1 MPEQRL
7 QTQLQLDAVLTGG
20 YKDAFRSASDLM
32 SDLKK
37 ESSDLK
43 KELMKIGKEADGLD
57 KVGESSKALR
67 EDMKLLEQQ
76 IKETGRATEKFEA
89 ARSHF
94 RSASIGARALKED
107 LAGII
112 NTAKTAA
119 IAVAGIGT
127 AAAVA
132 LSPSEEL
139 LAFDQAVAGIAA
151 ISPEVDPA
159 GIEEAKSV
167 IRGLSNTYGISAAE
181 IASQHQQLT
190 RSLGFDAAQETISA
204 AVEFQTTTGLSITDI
219 EEELATAKISLGI
232 DTPAETQKFLE
243 LLQQAHAQ
251 GIKIDNIDLGD
262 LETLRARTGED
273 VFGENFQ
280 REFLTTIAFKQVDSF
295 QFGDYATAFKEEIER
310 AVLITPEM
318 DAKEITK
325 AQDSLATL
333 EKWGIRAEDG
343 LVGAMQIYQQLSEAD
358 RVQFVTELEPVLTAM
373 PAEVI
378 ARGSEAL
385 PQVTQ
390 QVEAILSSERSLTD
404 AAEDVANTWSGIWG
418 RIGTVGTN
426 TLGILQEEFAVVFG
440 APILSTASRFFDFIA
455 SRQDEI
461 RNFFTN
467 IQDKA
472 SPVIENVWNT
482 VKQAYPDI
490 KQFATDVWD
499 ELKRQWQAV
508 EPAARAVWDVVWGIT
523 KAVGGFLKEHPR
535 LVATVISGIAAWKAY
550 QLAASGVSVIKDVV
564 GGAIKLTQGHIHRL
578 NAMILENARLQ
589 GTFQTAS
596 MSASRM
602 IGGIGRAALGA
613 IPGIGA
619 MGGSLIAA
627 MMPALPV
634 ILPVIGAAAAL
645 GAAGYLV
652 YRNWD
657 GISDFFSTHFD
668 TIRNTLLLVFPPLGL
683 LVGMAG
689 VIKDNWEGIKEFFS
703 TLWETVR
710 LASQVAFEF
719 IQYVALSGLVFIKN
733 AWAGIT
739 EFFAG
744 LWQGVR
750 DFFVAT
756 PLAPIFEWMTAGVRA
771 VVMPLWDFFSDL
783 WGNISK
789 KAGEVI
795 GWITSKFEVLNS
807 VLDKAFGW
815 LRDENEKLRDELNIT
830 GDISAPAIEK
840 PTTETPEVL
849 MPDAPALTSPEIEKP
864 EIETTSPK
872 GFIEQ
877 NTPSAAAA
885 EIADQTPVGV
895 ASPEAVSQLDL
906 KAVTQDEL
914 VSIGLGQLSEIRKQT
929 MLLESL
935 KGDTIVEVLPVKPVE
950 MPGIESSV
958 IDIPETPRID
968 PSALEM
974 PRTPEIESPVLDMP
988 GTLEINLT
996 SVSDAIQ
1003 QQVPVPS
1010 DVSTVEMPSVE
1021 MPVFESPQVEID
1033 TPELVFE
1040 DYTLPSVP
1048 SEAEMEANLREGVSG
1063 TPEQNTSAPVTITNH
1078 FTIIQQPGQDA
1089 EDLARVVAEMV
1100 REQMDEEAET
1110 YLVQ

>member
-43 KELMKIGKEADGLD
+43 KQLNSLGKESDALEKLG
-57 KVGESSKALR
+57 KPTKELR
-67 EDMKLLEQQ
+67 EDMKLLKRQ
-76 IKETGRATEKFEA
+76 IHETTRATEKFGDA
-89 ARSHF
+89 KKHF
-94 RSASIGARALKED
+94 RRASIGARALKED
-107 LAGII
+107 LAGIL

-151 ISPEVDPA
+151 ISPEVDAA
-159 GIEEAKSV
+159 GIEEAKTH
-167 IRGLSNTYGISAAE
+167 IRKLSHTYGKSANE
-181 IASQHQQLT
+181 IAGMHQQLT
-190 RSLGFDAAQETISA
+190 RALGFEGAQETITA
-204 AVEFQTTTGLSITDI
+204 AVQFQTTTGLSITEI
-219 EEELATAKISLGI
+219 EDELATARISLGV
-232 DTPAETQKFLE
+232 DTPAETKEFLE

-262 LETLRARTGED
+262 LETLRAHTGED

-295 QFGDYATAFKEEIER
+295 QFADYATAFKEEIER

-385 PQVTQ
+385 PQVTA
-390 QVEAILSSERSLTD
+390 QVDAILASKKTLKD
-404 AAEDVANTWSGIWG
+404 AADDVKSRWSTTWE
-418 RIGTVGTN
+418 RIGIISHD
-426 TLGILQEEFAVVFG
+426 TLGVLQEEFAKAFG
-440 APILSTASRFFDFIA
+440 PPIVATAERFFGFID
-455 SRQDEI
+455 SHRDEI
-461 RNFFTN
+461 KNFFTN

-508 EPAARAVWDVVWGIT
+508 EPPARAVWDVVWGIT

-550 QLAASGVSVIKDVV
+550 QLAASGVSIIKDVV
-564 GGAIKLTQGHIHRL
+564 GGAINLVGGHIHRL

-613 IPGIGA
+613 VPGIGA
-619 MGGSLIAA
+619 MGGSLMAA
-627 MMPALPV
+627 MIPALPV

-645 GAAGYLV
+645 GAAGYIV

-657 GISDFFSTHFD
+657 GISDFFTTYFQ
-668 TIRNTLLLVFPPLGL
+668 TIRNTLMVVFPPLGL

-689 VIKDNWEGIKEFFS
+689 VIKENWEGIKEVFS

-710 LASQVAFEF
+710 LTSQVAFEA
-719 IQYVALSGLVFIKN
+719 IQFVALSGLVVLKN

-739 EFFAG
+739 DFFAG
-744 LWQGVR
+744 LWHGVQE
-750 DFFVAT
+750 FFISS
-756 PLAPIFEWMTAGVRA
+756 PLAPIFEWMTAGVKA
-771 VVMPLWDFFSDL
+771 VVMPLWDFFSDF

-789 KAGEVI
+789 QAGEVI
-795 GWITSKFEVLNS
+795 GWITSKFEILNS

-840 PTTETPEVL
+840 PAIETPEVL
-849 MPDAPALTSPEIEKP
+849 MPDAPVLTSPETKTPDIEV
-864 EIETTSPK
+864 TAPK
-872 GFIEQ
+872 ALIEQ
-877 NTPSAAAA
+877 NTPVTAAA
-885 EIADQTPVGV
+885 EIANQTPVGV
-895 ASPEAVSQLDL
+895 ASPEPVSQLNL

-935 KGDTIVEVLPVKPVE
+935 KGDTIVKVLPVKPLE
-950 MPGIESSV
+950 MPEINSPV
-958 IDIPETPRID
+958 LDIPETPRIE
-968 PSALEM
+968 PSALDI
-974 PRTPEIESPVLDMP
+974 PRTPEINLPVFEVP
-988 GTLEINLT
+988 RTSEINPT
-996 SVSDAIQ
+996 SASDAIR

-1010 DVSTVEMPSVE
+1010 DVATVEMPSVE
-1021 MPVFESPQVEID
+1021 MPV
-1033 TPELVFE
+1033 
-1040 DYTLPSVP
+1040 
-1048 SEAEMEANLREGVSG
+1048 LR
-1063 TPEQNTSAPVTITNH
+1063 
-1078 FTIIQQPGQDA
+1078 
-1089 EDLARVVAEMV
+1089 V
-1100 REQMDEEAET
+1100 RRWR
-1110 YLVQ
+1110 

>member
-1 MPEQRL
+1 MPEQKL
-7 QTQLQLDAVLTGG
+7 STTLQLDAVLSGG
-20 YKDAFRSASDLM
+20 YKQAFTSASDLM

-43 KELMKIGKEADGLD
+43 KELMKIGKEADGID
-57 KVGESSKALR
+57 KVGESSKELR
-67 EDMKLLEQQ
+67 EDMTLLKRQ
-76 IKETGRATEKFEA
+76 IHETTRATEKFGA

-119 IAVAGIGT
+119 IAVAGIG
-127 AAAVA
+127 AGAAVA

-139 LAFDQAVAGIAA
+139 LAFDQTVAGIAA
-151 ISPEVDPA
+151 ISPEVDTT
-159 GIEEAKSV
+159 GIEEAKAH
-167 IRGLSNTYGISAAE
+167 IRELSHTYGKSANE
-181 IASQHQQLT
+181 IAGMHQQLT
-190 RSLGFDAAQETISA
+190 RTLGFEGAQETITA
-204 AVEFQTTTGLSITDI
+204 AVQFETATGLSITEI
-219 EEELATAKISLGI
+219 EDELATARISLGV
-232 DTPAETQKFLE
+232 DTPAETKEFLE

-295 QFGDYATAFKEEIER
+295 QFADYATAFKEEIER
-310 AVLITPEM
+310 AILITPEM

-325 AQDSLATL
+325 AQDSLAAL

-385 PQVTQ
+385 PQVTA
-390 QVEAILSSERSLTD
+390 QVDAILASNKTLKD
-404 AAEDVANTWSGIWG
+404 AADDVKSRWSTTWE
-418 RIGTVGTN
+418 RIGIISHD
-426 TLGILQEEFAVVFG
+426 TLGVLQEEFAKAFG
-440 APILSTASRFFDFIA
+440 PSIVATAERLFGYIDSHR
-455 SRQDEI
+455 DEI
-461 RNFFTN
+461 KNFFTN

-472 SPVIENVWNT
+472 SPVIEKVWNT

-499 ELKRQWQAV
+499 ELKNQWQAV

-550 QLAASGVSVIKDVV
+550 QLAASGVSVIKDVA
-564 GGAIKLTQGHIHRL
+564 GGAIKLTEGHIHRL

-645 GAAGYLV
+645 GAAGYVV

-657 GISDFFSTHFD
+657 SISDFFRTHFE
-668 TIRNTLLLVFPPLGL
+668 TIRNVLTLVFPPIGILIGL
-683 LVGMAG
+683 AG
-689 VIKDNWEGIKEFFS
+689 IVKDNWAGIKEMFS
-703 TLWETVR
+703 TIWQSVQLG
-710 LASQVAFEF
+710 AKVAFEF
-719 IQYVALSGLVFIKN
+719 IQYIALSGLVFIKN

-744 LWQGVR
+744 LWHGVQE
-750 DFFVAT
+750 FFISS
-756 PLAPIFEWMTAGVRA
+756 PLAPIFEWMTVGVKA
-771 VVMPLWDFFSDL
+771 VVMPLWDFFSDF

-795 GWITSKFEVLNS
+795 GWITSKFEILNS

-830 GDISAPAIEK
+830 SDISAPAIET
-840 PTTETPEVL
+840 PATETPEVL
-849 MPDAPALTSPEIEKP
+849 MPDAPVLTSPEIEKP
-864 EIETTSPK
+864 DIEVTAPK
-872 GFIEQ
+872 AFIEQ
-877 NTPSAAAA
+877 NTPVTAAA
-885 EIADQTPVGV
+885 EIANQTPVGV
-895 ASPEAVSQLDL
+895 PSPESGSHLGP
-906 KAVTQDEL
+906 KAVTQDKL

-935 KGDTIVEVLPVKPVE
+935 KGDTIVEVLPVKPIE
-950 MPGIESSV
+950 ITETESSV
-958 IDIPETPRID
+958 LDIPKPPRIES
-968 PSALEM
+968 SALEM
-974 PRTPEIESPVLDMP
+974 PRTPEID
-988 GTLEINLT
+988 LT
-996 SVSDAIQ
+996 AASDAIR

-1010 DVSTVEMPSVE
+1010 AVATVEMPSVE

-1033 TPELVFE
+1033 TPELIFE
-1040 DYTLPSVP
+1040 DYTLPSV
-1048 SEAEMEANLREGVSG
+1048 SSDVEVEASLREGVPG
-1063 TPEQNTSAPVTITNH
+1063 TPEQNTSVPVTITNH
-1078 FTIIQQPGQDA
+1078 FTIIQQPGQDPQ
-1089 EDLARVVAEMV
+1089 DLARVVAEMV